1 MSTLREHQT
10 GLRLQPAPRA
20 QTVEHLVRI
29 FGDVLV
35 PLDALRERWFRN
47 LNRDNFSK
55 AVRDGRIALPITTL
69 DDSAKA
75 HQYVEVH
82 QLAAF
87 LEQRA
92 YLADQDLAQRLQP
105 QPGSAE
111 S

>member
-1 MSTLREHQT
+1 
-10 GLRLQPAPRA
+10 
-20 QTVEHLVRI
+20 
-29 FGDVLV
+29 
-35 PLDALRERWFRN
+35 
-47 LNRDNFSK
+47 
-55 AVRDGRIALPITTL
+55 TL